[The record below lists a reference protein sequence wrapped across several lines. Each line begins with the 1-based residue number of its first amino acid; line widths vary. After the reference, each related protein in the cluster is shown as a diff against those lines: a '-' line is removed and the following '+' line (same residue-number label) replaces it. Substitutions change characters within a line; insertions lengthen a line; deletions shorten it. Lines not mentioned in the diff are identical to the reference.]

1 MTPEEQLRAGVR
13 AETIRLSI
21 GIEHAQD
28 IIGDIDQAL
37 GAASAKPHGLAAVE
51 GFGLRCRPCG
61 LSRDV

>member
-1 MTPEEQLRAGVR
+1 MTLEEQLRAGVR

-51 GFGLRCRPCG
+51 GLTAAQT
-61 LSRDV
+61 L